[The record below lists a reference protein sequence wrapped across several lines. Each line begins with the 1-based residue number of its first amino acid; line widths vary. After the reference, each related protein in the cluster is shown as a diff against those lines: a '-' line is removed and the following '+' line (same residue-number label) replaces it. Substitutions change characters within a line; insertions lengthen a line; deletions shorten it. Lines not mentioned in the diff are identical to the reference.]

1 MVKRVLT
8 LVCTALAALAIPL
21 AAQDAAPDSAAP
33 VAARA
38 VPRASWLSDQRGF
51 AVGEILTVVVD
62 EQTTASEKTNA
73 TSSATRSQ
81 TNQLNVASGSSAPT
95 TMAFATGQDA
105 QSNNSGVAGRQ
116 GQLSATLSVRVVRVN
131 ADGSLQI
138 EGRREVVMDGRKQEM
153 KLTGLVRPQD
163 VSPQNVV
170 LSSRIA
176 GASISY
182 NGNTMAAKRGLLGR
196 ILAIIWP

>member
-1 MVKRVLT
+1 
-8 LVCTALAALAIPL
+8 
-21 AAQDAAPDSAAP
+21 
-33 VAARA
+33 
-38 VPRASWLSDQRGF
+38 
-51 AVGEILTVVVD
+51 
-62 EQTTASEKTNA
+62 
-73 TSSATRSQ
+73 
-81 TNQLNVASGSSAPT
+81 
-95 TMAFATGQDA
+95 
-105 QSNNSGVAGRQ
+105 
-116 GQLSATLSVRVVRVN
+116 
-131 ADGSLQI
+131 
-138 EGRREVVMDGRKQEM
+138 M